1 MTVRNTFLAIVH
13 SLVGVPYHWGGR
25 DASGLDC
32 SGLVVLALY
41 YATGGSI
48 DWRRSMWCQRMWET
62 LPAVAEAEVQP
73 GDLALYGAGPDA
85 VSHVMVVLADGRVL
99 GAAGGTSATRRSNAR
114 PDQCVQTRDRI
125 RYRRDLLG
133 FRRLPL
139 EVT

>member
-1 MTVRNTFLAIVH
+1 MSERRTFLSICEA
-13 SLVGVPYHWGGR
+13 LLGVPYHWGGR
-25 DASGLDC
+25 EASGLDC

-41 YATGGSI
+41 CATAGRI
-48 DWRRSMWCQRMWET
+48 DWRRSMWCQRLWET
-62 LPAVAEAEVQP
+62 LPAVVEGDVRP
-73 GDLALYGAGPDA
+73 GDLALYGASDA
-85 VSHVMVVLADGRVL
+85 DVSHVMVVLADGRVL

-139 EVT
+139 ES